1 MAFYTHPLDS
11 FRSACLYQN
20 KELKLSKKWIYFISL
35 ILAININALST
46 LELEKRCNNN
56 KDAKACLDV
65 GVIYFKSKQLEKGY
79 MFYNKSCEYGNAE
92 GCLNVGTIYYQL
104 GYKKESNT
112 FFKKS
117 CEGKN
122 SGGCFNLA
130 MTYLENKE
138 YEKAVEPLKV
148 ACEGGFGDG
157 CYRLG
162 LMYEFGTGTK
172 KSLKDSIYYL
182 EKANKLGENKGYK
195 YLITVKMLSYIQEM
209 EEFEKQNRFDKIED
223 NFEKIEN
230 LFDKKNI
237 QDELYLKYLIT
248 RGQTYAKYGYLDKA
262 EYYLLLACG
271 LPKEL
276 ALQISKTKVIDKKQR
291 EIYKEKIVKLMKQ
304 NNTFA
309 LHIAYSLVENSYKRD
324 DFPISPKL
332 IINTKKRDKNN
343 LFDMDNIKSNNLD
356 KSIQGNLQDIRAR
369 KLNEN

>member
-1 MAFYTHPLDS
+1 MLVAIKKSSIGNY
-11 FRSACLYQN
+11 
-20 KELKLSKKWIYFISL
+20 KELKIPKIWIYFICL
-35 ILAININALST
+35 ILAININASST
-46 LELEKRCNNN
+46 IELENRCNNK

-65 GVIYFKSKQLEKGY
+65 GRIYFKSKQLKKGY
-79 MFYNKSCEYGNAE
+79 MFYTKSCEYGSSE
-92 GCLNVGTIYYQL
+92 GCLYVGTICYQL
-104 GYKKESNT
+104 GEKRKANT

-117 CEGKN
+117 CKDKN
-122 SGGCFNLA
+122 AGGCFNLA

-138 YEKAVEPLKV
+138 YKKAVRPLKI

-182 EKANKLGENKGYK
+182 EKASKLGEQKGYK
-195 YLITVKMLSYIQEM
+195 DLITVKMLFYIQEM

-223 NFEKIEN
+223 NFDKIEN
-230 LFDKKNI
+230 LFVKKDT

-248 RGQTYAKYGYLDKA
+248 RGRAYAKYGYLDKA

-276 ALQISKTKVIDKKQR
+276 ALQISKSKIIDKKQR
-291 EIYKEKIVKLMKQ
+291 EIYKEKIVKLMQK
-304 NNTFA
+304 NNTYA

-324 DFPISPKL
+324 DFSMSPKL

-343 LFDMDNIKSNNLD
+343 LFDMDNIKSNSLD
-356 KSIQGNLQDIRAR
+356 KYIQGNLQDIRAK
-369 KLNEN
+369 KLNED